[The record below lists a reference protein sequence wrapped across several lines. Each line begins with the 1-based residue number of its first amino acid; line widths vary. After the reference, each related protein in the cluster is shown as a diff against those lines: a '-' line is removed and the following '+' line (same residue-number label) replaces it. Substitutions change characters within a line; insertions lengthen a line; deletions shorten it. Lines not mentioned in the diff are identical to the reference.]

1 MDKLSRNV
9 QHHIA
14 TFAPEVGEKVRRG
27 NRFLGR
33 ERDIRDEQNK
43 CVCGICVRT
52 RNQPREKCTLF
63 REDGV
68 ALVARQQTELCRPV
82 CMSRSPLRML
92 GRFIGHLLTRLSKQA
107 TSPIHRLM
115 LTLQRDD
122 SVELSDRPVS
132 TFPYL
137 FKATYLG
144 GEDRE
149 LELLFFTTLENDR
162 DNFEPYNFGD
172 KIDVSRYVRNTAALA
187 RFSAMLER
195 ALIEGDGKNYSLVCV
210 CLELPE
216 ESFQISGIQF
226 RSVGNSA
233 FRAWPLFLFTQ
244 AAFV

>member
-1 MDKLSRNV
+1 
-9 QHHIA
+9 
-14 TFAPEVGEKVRRG
+14 
-27 NRFLGR
+27 
-33 ERDIRDEQNK
+33 
-43 CVCGICVRT
+43 
-52 RNQPREKCTLF
+52 
-63 REDGV
+63 
-68 ALVARQQTELCRPV
+68 
-82 CMSRSPLRML
+82 
-92 GRFIGHLLTRLSKQA
+92 
-107 TSPIHRLM
+107 M

-122 SVELSDRPVS
+122 SVELSVPVS

-172 KIDVSRYVRNTAALA
+172 KIDISRYVRNTAALA
-187 RFSAMLER
+187 RLSAMLER

-216 ESFQISGIQF
+216 ENFQISGIQF

-233 FRAWPLFLFTQ
+233 FRAWPLFLFTH
-244 AAFV
+244 AT

>member
-1 MDKLSRNV
+1 
-9 QHHIA
+9 
-14 TFAPEVGEKVRRG
+14 
-27 NRFLGR
+27 
-33 ERDIRDEQNK
+33 
-43 CVCGICVRT
+43 
-52 RNQPREKCTLF
+52 
-63 REDGV
+63 
-68 ALVARQQTELCRPV
+68 
-82 CMSRSPLRML
+82 MSRSPLRML
-92 GRFIGHLLTRLSKQA
+92 GRFIGHLLTRLSKHA

-122 SVELSDRPVS
+122 SVELSVPVS

-172 KIDVSRYVRNTAALA
+172 KIDISRYVRNTAALA
-187 RFSAMLER
+187 RLSAMLER

-210 CLELPE
+210 CLEFPE

-226 RSVGNSA
+226 RFVGNAA

-244 AAFV
+244 AA